1 MDKYRSINYNYNSRT
16 KRYTLVTNKSLEVF
30 NVISKLL
37 GKSSA
42 SAMIVK
48 LTKNSF
54 DIYEFFLLELEFLL
68 RELKDSRPDLGMLL
82 GGPFIN
88 DLLGFIRKR
97 SWVSDRYNKK
107 SIDVLNSGNIIRY
120 MKYKPLQHQMLSY
133 EKYEEVKRMGN
144 LRGYMLDAEAGVGKT
159 YMSLSLGEALEY
171 NYFIILA
178 PKATL
183 DEVWVKSVTESLF
196 KTPQSVIKLNA
207 KDNVYGGEKFI
218 VTHYEYL
225 NKLLEDKK
233 LVRKL
238 KRLKPMLI
246 VDEFH
251 NFNEITS
258 MRTEKLLEFVKY
270 MKLED
275 IVLLTGTPIKMNLY
289 ELKPMLYVLDD
300 KFPPVVDKFDDFY
313 RRLTPIKKDMLHYR
327 FGLYKE
333 RIVKDKSNMP
343 NITISE
349 FKLHIE
355 DAERFTIVNIRKRM
369 EDYKSKRMAK
379 IWDSYDAYE
388 SEFESLLQN
397 MKMEMLNKGYSNKEI
412 NSFIRDYKSNIKVI
426 QKHSKDKKLY
436 LIQDIL
442 TMTTLMEKSTIT
454 KYLNSTDTKAFNNVK
469 SIIKYPE
476 LKVLGEALG
485 KILLGSRIECYNA
498 LAKELTY
505 SNLLSLTN
513 KKGLI
518 FSNYVS
524 VCKTVIERTIKEGYN
539 PVGVYGDNVKDLTST
554 VKDFNNLDSPSN
566 PIVATYKSLSTGV
579 PLTSANVVIL
589 IDTALRSYLLEQAI
603 ARAWRIGNDEDVV
616 VFMIKLDT
624 GNKFNIT
631 ERDLYIVNT
640 SQMNVVDI
648 TGNEKSLD
656 IPEQDIPLEIEENTE
671 DEIIEEI
678 EEEIEEG
685 LTSFINIDMVK
696 EFNINLNDE
705 SKHNLIKT
713 LMKKII
719 FKK

>member
-1 MDKYRSINYNYNSRT
+1 MDKYRSIKYSYGSRT
-16 KRYTLVTNKSLEVF
+16 KRYTILTNKSLELF
-30 NVISKLL
+30 NVISKLI
-37 GKSSA
+37 GKSSCNVI
-42 SAMIVK
+42 MVK
-48 LTKNSF
+48 VNKSSF

-97 SWVSDRYNKK
+97 SWVSDRYSNT
-107 SIDVLNSGNIIRY
+107 SMEVLNKGNIIRY
-120 MKYKPLQHQMLSY
+120 MKYSPLEHQMLSY
-133 EKYEEVKRMGN
+133 KKYEEVKRMGN
-144 LRGYMLDAEAGVGKT
+144 LRGYLLDAEAGVGKT

-196 KTPQSVIKLNA
+196 KSPQSVIKLDA
-207 KDNVYGGEKFI
+207 KNDVYHGEKFI
-218 VTHYEYL
+218 VTHYEYIS
-225 NKLLEDKK
+225 KILEDKK
-233 LVRKL
+233 LMRRL
-238 KRLKPMLI
+238 KKLKPMLI
-246 VDEFH
+246 IDEFH

-258 MRTEKLLEFVKY
+258 MRTQKLLELVTY
-270 MKLED
+270 MRLED
-275 IVLLTGTPIKMNLY
+275 IVLLTGTPIKMSLT
-289 ELKPMLYVLDD
+289 ELKPMLYILDD
-300 KFPPVVDKFDDFY
+300 KFPPVVDRFDDFY

-349 FKLHIE
+349 YKLRIE
-355 DAERFTIVNIRKRM
+355 DAERFTIANIRKRM
-369 EDYKSKRMAK
+369 EDYKNKRMME
-379 IWDSYDAYE
+379 IWDSYDLYE
-388 SEFESLLQN
+388 SQFETLLQN
-397 MKMEMLNKGYSNKEI
+397 MKMNMLNKGYKHRDI
-412 NSFIRDYKSNIKVI
+412 NNIIRDYKSNIKVI
-426 QKHSKDKKLY
+426 QQHSKSKKLY
-436 LIQDIL
+436 MIQDIL
-442 TMTTLMEKSTIT
+442 TETTLMEKNIIT
-454 KYLNSTDTKAFNNVK
+454 KYLSSGDTKAFNNVK

-498 LAKELTY
+498 LAKELSY
-505 SNLLSLTN
+505 KNLLSLTN

-524 VCKTVIERTIKEGYN
+524 VCKTVIERTIKEGYQ
-539 PVGVYGDNVKDLTST
+539 PVGVYGDNTKDLTNT

-616 VFMIKLDT
+616 VFMVKLDT

-648 TGNEKSLD
+648 TGNEKSID
-656 IPEQDIPLEIEENTE
+656 IPEQVIPLELEENVE

-696 EFNINLNDE
+696 ELNVNLNDD
-705 SKHNLIKT
+705 SKENLIKT